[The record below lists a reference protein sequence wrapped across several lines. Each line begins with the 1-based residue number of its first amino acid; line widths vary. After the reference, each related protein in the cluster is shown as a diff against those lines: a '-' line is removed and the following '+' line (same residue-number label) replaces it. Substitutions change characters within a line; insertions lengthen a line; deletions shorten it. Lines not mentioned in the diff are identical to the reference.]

1 MFPTQKEEQIMK
13 LYQRVWRVEMVEQ
26 KYLWN
31 PTVPLTSIKNG
42 VSYNRLVGGIL
53 RSVNTLKY
61 PSGFYW

>member
-61 PSGFYW
+61 PSGFY

>member
-53 RSVNTLKY
+53 RAVNILKY
-61 PSGFYW
+61 PSGFC